1 MNKSVEG
8 QQIQKFLLYSGHDTT
23 LIPILVALQVD
34 TMEWP
39 PYASMMLIELF
50 DMSGKNY
57 VRITY
62 NGQVLPLRFCGSET
76 LCDFDTFS
84 GYLKSVTPS
93 NPAIQC
99 QV

>member
-1 MNKSVEG
+1 M
-8 QQIQKFLLYSGHDTT
+8 
-23 LIPILVALQVD
+23 IPILVGLEVD
-34 TMEWP
+34 TMDWP
-39 PYASMMLIELF
+39 PYGSMMLMELF
-50 DMSGKNY
+50 DMSGKHY

-62 NGQVLPLRFCGSET
+62 NGQVLPLKFCGSGT

-84 GYLKSVTPS
+84 GYFKSVTPS

>member
-1 MNKSVEG
+1 MSSSCIIHCTV
-8 QQIQKFLLYSGHDTT
+8 
-23 LIPILVALQVD
+23 IPILVALQVD